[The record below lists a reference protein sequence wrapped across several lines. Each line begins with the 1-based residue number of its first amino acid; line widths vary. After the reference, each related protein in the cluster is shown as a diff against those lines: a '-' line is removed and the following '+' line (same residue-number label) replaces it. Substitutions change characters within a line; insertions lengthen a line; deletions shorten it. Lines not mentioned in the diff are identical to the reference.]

1 MRQGILL
8 ALMLLLTASHIQAAN
23 KRIYLLE
30 AVEKQMVHY
39 SVTRTKASFNSK
51 GLKISITNTGKE
63 ALVVKIDPAMI
74 FAPEDTAYQDL
85 MLPGEEL
92 LYVGP
97 GHTNVIEV
105 QTYCARSAA
114 LSPGSELAFRFKK
127 QGDSSIIKTL
137 DYMRRLAAG
146 QDLAQKIVWF
156 LTDDRKDLS
165 SVYEDGQKEQSLK
178 IIQFLSK
185 LYAIEIPGYRTER
198 GIDTTPGAVALSETV
213 LKLHVR
219 LEWDQPAPETLSLS
233 IFNESNQKIASY
245 FEDMAVRKGH
255 AEITASFETISYPKG
270 NYYVRVYND
279 IGNIVKE
286 VKVPLQ

>member
-1 MRQGILL
+1 MKQGILL
-8 ALMLLLTASHIQAAN
+8 VLLLLATSSPMWAEN

-39 SVTRTKASFNSK
+39 TVTRTNAPFNSK
-51 GLKISITNTGKE
+51 GLKIAITNTCKE
-63 ALVVKIDPAMI
+63 ALVIKIDPAMV
-74 FAPEDTAYQDL
+74 FAPADTTYQDL
-85 MLPGEEL
+85 MLPGNEV

-97 GHTNVIEV
+97 GRTNAIEV

-114 LSPGSELAFRFKK
+114 RSPGSELTFRFKK

-137 DYMRRLAAG
+137 DYLRRIAAG
-146 QDLAQKIVWF
+146 QDLAQKTVWF
-156 LTDDRKDLS
+156 LTDTQKDLS
-165 SVYEDGQKEQSLK
+165 SIYDAGQQDESLK
-178 IIQFLSK
+178 MIQFLSRM
-185 LYAIEIPGYRTER
+185 YAIEIPAYRTER

-219 LEWDQPAPETLSLS
+219 LEWDQHAPEILSLS
-233 IFNESNQKIASY
+233 IFNENNQKIASY
-245 FEDMAVRKGH
+245 FEAMAVRKGR

-279 IGNIVKE
+279 TGNIIKE
-286 VKVPLQ
+286 EKVPLQ

>member
-1 MRQGILL
+1 MKHGMLL
-8 ALMLLLTASHIQAAN
+8 ALMLLLTTAPTWADN
-23 KRIYLLE
+23 KRINLLE

-51 GLKISITNTGKE
+51 GLTVAITNTGKE

-74 FAPEDTAYQDL
+74 FAPEDTTYQDL
-85 MLPGEEL
+85 MLPGNEV
-92 LYVGP
+92 LYVGA
-97 GHTNVIEV
+97 GRTNTLEV
-105 QTYCARSAA
+105 QTYCAKSAA
-114 LSPGSELAFRFKK
+114 RSPGTELKFRFKK
-127 QGDSSIIKTL
+127 QGDSSSIKTL
-137 DYMRRLAAG
+137 EYMRQISAG

-156 LTDDRKDLS
+156 LTDERKDLS
-165 SVYEDGQKEQSLK
+165 SVYEDNQKEQSLK
-178 IIQFLSK
+178 MIQFLSK

-219 LEWDQPAPETLSLS
+219 MEWEQPGPETLSLS
-233 IFNESNQKIASY
+233 IFNENNEKIASY
-245 FEDMAVRKGH
+245 FEAMAVRKGR

-279 IGNIVKE
+279 IGNVIKE

>member
-1 MRQGILL
+1 MKQGMLL
-8 ALMLLLTASHIQAAN
+8 ALMLLLTAAPVWADN
-23 KRIYLLE
+23 KRINLLE

-39 SVTRTKASFNSK
+39 SVTRTQASFNSK
-51 GLKISITNTGKE
+51 GLKVSITNTGKE

-85 MLPGEEL
+85 MLPGNEQ

-97 GHTNVIEV
+97 GRTNTIEV

-114 LSPGSELAFRFKK
+114 LSPGTELRFRFKK

-137 DYMRRLAAG
+137 DYLRQITAG
-146 QDLAQKIVWF
+146 QDLAQKTVWF

-165 SVYEDGQKEQSLK
+165 SVYEDSQKDQSLK
-178 IIQFLSK
+178 MIQFLSK
-185 LYAIEIPGYRTER
+185 LYALEIPGYRTER
-198 GIDTTPGAVALSETV
+198 GIDTTPGAVALSETI

-219 LEWDQPAPETLSLS
+219 MEWNQPGPEILSLS
-233 IFNESNQKIASY
+233 IFNENNEKVASY
-245 FEDMAVRKGH
+245 FEAMAVRKGR

-279 IGNIVKE
+279 IGNIIKE